1 MKETIEPTV
10 NQPLDPAALLRA
22 GKESGQ
28 TVPDALGVGKSV
40 TSPKYGTGK
49 VTGWLGNRLIV
60 KFPGY
65 SVPVQFQDW
74 RESVKS
80 GELVPAGITPS
91 QLLAEPEP
99 QRQSSPSSP
108 AILEAVQRVKNPAF
122 RAIAT
127 ELADRLTYLTV
138 IPPVKGRLHPI
149 PADVPPVLTTALAKV
164 GIDSL
169 YEHQLE
175 ALEQLRRGKDLVI
188 ATPTASGKTLCYNLA
203 ILESCLRSPEPTAL
217 YLFPLKALA
226 FDQTRKLQALIGA
239 LPPNASL
246 KIGQMT
252 GDTPRAEREKL
263 FYPDIPRI
271 LAVSP
276 DLLHHQL
283 EKSRWP
289 GKWQGWRDFLRGL
302 RWVVIDEA
310 HTYTGAFGAHFANL
324 TRRLRRAVD
333 SVGGDSDRL
342 QFICTSATLGNP
354 VELLGRFSGRAEQP
368 ERLHA
373 LDTSR
378 GTAASKTFLS
388 LAPTHSPNP
397 DTARIVL
404 SLLQQG
410 LSGIVFCNSRATVK
424 NLLKLIGKEA
434 ERAGNAAIARQVAPF
449 YGSLQSEQRRRLIR
463 QLEAGEI
470 RVLVSTSALE
480 AGLDLPEL
488 DCCVIRGYPGS
499 IMSFRQRIGRV
510 GRQQSG
516 LVIFLPLA
524 SDPLDHYYGTY
535 PDRLLSDGVESVAFN
550 PDYPTLL
557 AKHLLCCCAES
568 GLRVPEVLPR
578 FGEIGSR
585 VAGELLRQ
593 NQLFLG
599 ANEYLRASGNPHRE
613 VNLRGNVQ
621 RSVKLVDVSTGETVE
636 EMGLELAHREV
647 FPDAIYTALN
657 GEGRSLVYRCLELN
671 LESLTASLEPLPSDS
686 DRYTQPETDLTVAIS
701 DRSLLSEPR
710 ILPTPFPDGRLRIRL
725 HWGEIASSVTGYQLL
740 KRQYRL
746 TCTNP
751 SCPGYHLPLRGK
763 HCPECH
769 RSLRYAEIT
778 NVERKVSFP
787 TPYRTRYEAPVLKI
801 ELNPGVTGALQE
813 EVASL
818 RKSVTDRYDDDIPD
832 LLKSLWMGAPDWLA
846 LHGMGHQ
853 LIFAVPLLVLSSR
866 SDVNFVVERE
876 DKRFVGYFFDT
887 CDGGNGATEAI
898 FQNLPRL
905 AARAR
910 ALVEACDCEYGCP
923 RCLTQHGCPQQN
935 EGLNKGLGL
944 FLLKAIAGDG

>member
-1 MKETIEPTV
+1 M

-22 GKESGQ
+22 SKESGQ

-49 VTGWLGNRLIV
+49 VTGWLGNHLIV

-65 SVPVQFQDW
+65 SIPVQFRDW
-74 RESVKS
+74 REAVES
-80 GELVPAGITPS
+80 GKLVPVDVTPS
-91 QLLAEPEP
+91 KLLSEPP
-99 QRQSSPSSP
+99 RKSSPSTP
-108 AILEAVQRVKNPAF
+108 AIFEAIQRLKKPEF

-138 IPPVKGRLHPI
+138 IPPVKGKLHPI
-149 PADVPPVLTTALAKV
+149 PADIPPVLTTALTKV

-175 ALEQLRRGKDLVI
+175 ALTLLRRGKDIVI

-203 ILESCLRSPEPTAL
+203 ILESCLQWPEPTAL

-226 FDQTRKLQALIGA
+226 FDQMRKLQALIEA
-239 LPPNASL
+239 LPPNASV

-252 GDTPRAEREKL
+252 GDTPSKEREGL

-276 DLLHHQL
+276 DLLHYQL
-283 EKSRWP
+283 EKIRGGSQ
-289 GKWQGWRDFLRGL
+289 WQGWRDFLRSL

-333 SVGGDSDRL
+333 RVGGDSDRL

-354 VELLGRFSGRAEQP
+354 VELLGRFGGRTEQT

-388 LAPTHSPNP
+388 LAPTGSPNP

-404 SLLQQG
+404 SLLQQE

-424 NLLKLIGKEA
+424 NLLKLIAKET
-434 ERAGNAAIARQVAPF
+434 ENAGNPWLARQVAPF
-449 YGSLQSEQRRRLIR
+449 YGSMQSEQRRSLIR
-463 QLEAGEI
+463 QLETGEI
-470 RVLVSTSALE
+470 RVLLSTSALE
-480 AGLDLPEL
+480 AGIDLPEL
-488 DCCVIRGYPGS
+488 DCCIVRGYPGS

-510 GRQQSG
+510 GRQRSG
-516 LVIFLPLA
+516 LVIFLPIA
-524 SDPLDHYYGTY
+524 DDPLDHYYGTY
-535 PDRLLSDGVESVAFN
+535 PERLLSDGVESVAFN

-568 GLRVPEVLPR
+568 GLRVGEVLPR
-578 FGEIGSR
+578 FGEVGGR
-585 VAGELLRQ
+585 VAGELLGQ
-593 NQLFLG
+593 NQLVLKANGFLQAPG
-599 ANEYLRASGNPHRE
+599 MPHHS
-613 VNLRGNVQ
+613 VNLRGNVR
-621 RSVKLVDVSTGETVE
+621 RSVKLVDLATKDTIE
-636 EMGLELAHREV
+636 EMSLELAHREV
-647 FPDAIYTALN
+647 FPDALYTAID
-657 GEGRSLVYRCLELN
+657 GEGRCVAYRCRELN
-671 LESLTASLEPLPSDS
+671 EETLTASLEPLGSDNDLS
-686 DRYTQPETDLTVAIS
+686 TQPETDLTVVT
-701 DRSLLSEPR
+701 RSLLSEPR
-710 ILPTPFPDGRLRIRL
+710 IIPTPFPDARVRIRL
-725 HWGEIASSVTGYQLL
+725 HWGEIASSVTGYQRL

-751 SCPGYHLPLRGK
+751 YCPSYHLPLKGK
-763 HCPECH
+763 TCPKCD
-769 RSLRYAEIT
+769 RPLRTAEIT
-778 NVERKVSFP
+778 DVEEKITFP
-787 TPYRTRYEAPVLKI
+787 TPYLTRYEAPVLKI
-801 ELNPGVTGALQE
+801 ELNAGVTRAIHD
-813 EVASL
+813 EVVRL
-818 RKSVTDRYDDDIPD
+818 RKSVTERYGDDIPETLKD
-832 LLKSLWMGAPDWLA
+832 LWTGAPEWLA

-866 SDVNFVVERE
+866 TDVNFVVESE

-905 AARAR
+905 ADRAR

-923 RCLTQHGCPQQN
+923 RCLTQYGCPQQN

-944 FLLKAIAGDG
+944 FLLKAIGESAFPLNDKTSGEQ